1 MSLVDRAKNM
11 ILTPKTEWAVVAG
24 EEPNTAKIV
33 TGYVIPLL
41 LIPTV
46 AGFIGW
52 GFVGVGFIKSVNWG
66 IYQAVTQFLLG
77 LLGVYLTAFVV
88 NALAPSF
95 QSEKNMGR
103 SMQLIAYSYTPGWV
117 AGILNIFPPLAFIT
131 FIAMLYGLY
140 IMYLGLPVMMKTPQ
154 EKVVTYL
161 IVSIIVLIVV
171 YFVIGAILAAILMP
185 LFGLSLL
192 SGFRGAY

>member
-24 EEPNTAKIV
+24 EEPNAGKIV

-52 GFVGVGFIKSVNWG
+52 SFVGIGFIKSVNWG

-77 LLGVYLTAFVV
+77 LLGVFLTAFIV
-88 NALAPSF
+88 NALAGSF

-103 SMQLIAYSYTPGWV
+103 AMQLIAYSYTPGWV
-117 AGILNIFPPLAFIT
+117 AGILYIFPPLGFIIL
-131 FIAMLYGLY
+131 IAMLYGLY

-154 EKVVTYL
+154 EKVVVYL

-171 YFVIGAILAAILMP
+171 YFVISAILTAILMP

-192 SGFRGAY
+192 SSFRGTY